1 MEDSYFAH
9 RALSITQRSI
19 LMGGG
24 CALETVTDGL
34 VWLKS
39 R

>member
-19 LMGGG
+19 LMGD
-24 CALETVTDGL
+24 AVHWKQLLTVWSG
-34 VWLKS
+34 
-39 R
+39 